1 MKRLITLVSLSL
13 FSASMGFSQTIS
25 LQTFATGFTRPVEI
39 AHAVN
44 DARLFVV
51 EQSGKIKVVNT
62 DGSVN
67 ATPFIDLTSAVEFV
81 NFPGS
86 EQGLLGLAFH
96 PDYANNGYF
105 YVNYTRNGDG
115 ATVVARYAVS
125 ADPNVANTTETIL
138 LTIPQPFSNHN
149 GGTIKFGPDG
159 YLYIGMGDGGDG
171 GDPGNRAQNI
181 TNNLG
186 KMLRIDVNSGSP
198 YGIPPTNPFVG
209 VAGNDEIWSYGM
221 RNPWKFSFDRTNGDL
236 WIADVGQ
243 FEVEEINKIPSPIP
257 NTGLNFGWRCF
268 EGDAIYD
275 QSAGD
280 CPAYAATVA
289 PFTQYTHTATG
300 GCSITGGYYY
310 RGSLYPGFNG
320 KYFFADYCTRKIGTV
335 TDAGVVAWTAAF
347 TNPMT
352 TFGEDKNGEL
362 YVTGGSIVYKV
373 VDQTANVDQFSLNG
387 LSVSPNP
394 AKNEFVV
401 TNHQQLQLTKA
412 TLTDMS
418 GKQILTQEFKNTTT
432 TTISIANLLN
442 GFYFLSVEDVNGNQY
457 QTKVLKQ

>member
-1 MKRLITLVSLSL
+1 MKQLFTLVSLGL
-13 FSASMGFSQTIS
+13 FSASISFAQTIS
-25 LQTFATGFTRPVEI
+25 LQSFATGFSRPVEI
-39 AHAVN
+39 AHPAN
-44 DARLFVV
+44 DSRLFVV
-51 EQSGKIKVVNT
+51 EQAGRIKVVNS

-67 ATPFIDLTSAVEFV
+67 PTLFLDLTADVEFV

-96 PDYANNGYF
+96 PDYATNGYF

-115 ATVVARYAVS
+115 ATVVARYSVS
-125 ADPNVANTTETIL
+125 ADPNVANTAETIL

-149 GGTIKFGPDG
+149 GGTIKFGTDG
-159 YLYIGMGDGGDG
+159 YLYIGMGDGGDA

-198 YGIPPTNPFVG
+198 YGIPSTNPFVG
-209 VAGNDEIWSYGM
+209 VAGNDEIWSNGM
-221 RNPWKFSFDRTNGDL
+221 RNPWKFSFNRTNGDL

-243 FEVEEINKIPSPIP
+243 YDIEEINKIPSPIP

-280 CPAYAATVA
+280 CPTYAATVA
-289 PFTQYTHTATG
+289 PFTQYTHTATS

-310 RGSLYPGFNG
+310 TGSLYPSFNN

-335 TDAGVVAWTAAF
+335 TDGGVVTWTSAF
-347 TNPMT
+347 ANSIT
-352 TFGEDKNGEL
+352 TFGEDVNGEL
-362 YVTGGSIVYKV
+362 YVTGAGTVFKV
-373 VDQTANVDQFSLNG
+373 VDETADVNQFSLSG

-394 AKNEFVV
+394 AKDEF
-401 TNHQQLQLTKA
+401 TISNLQKLQLTKA
-412 TLTDMS
+412 TLVDMS
-418 GKQILTQEFKNTTT
+418 GKEVLVRNLENTP
-432 TTISIANLLN
+432 TIAISTVNLIN
-442 GFYFLSVEDVNGNQY
+442 GFYLLTVEDVNGNSY